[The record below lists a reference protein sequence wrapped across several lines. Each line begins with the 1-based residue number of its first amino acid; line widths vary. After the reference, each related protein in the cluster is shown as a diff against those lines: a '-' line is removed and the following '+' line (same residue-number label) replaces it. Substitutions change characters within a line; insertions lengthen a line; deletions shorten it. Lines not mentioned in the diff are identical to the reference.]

1 MRERLK
7 QSMKAVLAIL
17 AGVLLA
23 TGGLSW
29 VEADQKNGWH
39 HCHTVYAFTSSEANG
54 KCSSACA
61 SSGHSAYRVD
71 LVDPGTW
78 ECECKS

>member
-17 AGVLLA
+17 AGVLLT

-29 VEADQKNGWH
+29 VEADQRNCWH
-39 HCHTVYAFTSSEANG
+39 HGHTVYAFTSSEADG
-54 KCSSACA
+54 KCASACSSA
-61 SSGHSAYRVD
+61 GHSKSDASNNG
-71 LVDPGTW
+71 PGTW
-78 ECECKS
+78 WCECRS

>member
-17 AGVLLA
+17 AGVLLT

-29 VEADQKNGWH
+29 VEADQKNCWH
-39 HCHTVYAFTSSEANG
+39 HGHTVYAFTSSEADG

-61 SSGHSAYRVD
+61 SSGHSDYQAVNTG
-71 LVDPGTW
+71 PGTW
-78 ECECKS
+78 HCECRS

>member
-1 MRERLK
+1 MRDQLR
-7 QSMKAVLAIL
+7 QSMKAVFAIL
-17 AGVLLA
+17 AGVLLT

-39 HCHTVYAFTSSEANG
+39 HCHTVYAFTNSEADG

-61 SSGHSAYRVD
+61 SAGHSEYKAVNT
-71 LVDPGTW
+71 DPGTW
-78 ECECKS
+78 ECECRN